1 MKIDDFIELKTK
13 EDLKEH
19 LPDSFENE
27 EQLEE
32 FTKHLPLYY
41 VKAKEINNDEKNDP

>member
-1 MKIDDFIELKTK
+1 MEIKDFIELKTK

-19 LPDSFENE
+19 LADHFENE

-41 VKAKEINNDEKNDP
+41 VKA